1 MSARYVNESGVLV
14 HDTFQPRPVPDL
26 RLVDGS
32 ELQRLPV
39 PEVVELAEPDEW
51 APAAREAA
59 QRHAVARSGAAA
71 DLVLALMA
79 AAFVAAVVIG
89 WLA

>member
-14 HDTFQPRPVPDL
+14 HDTFQPRPTPDL

-32 ELQRLPV
+32 ELQRLPA
-39 PEVVELAEPDEW
+39 PDVVELDPPCDWTA
-51 APAAREAA
+51 AARA
-59 QRHAVARSGAAA
+59 QRHAVNRSGAAA
-71 DLVLALMA
+71 DLVMALMA
-79 AAFVAAVVIG
+79 AAVAAAVVIG

>member
-14 HDTFQPRPVPDL
+14 HDQFQPRPVPDL

-39 PEVVELAEPDEW
+39 PDVVELAERDDW
-51 APAAREAA
+51 TPAAREA
-59 QRHAVARSGAAA
+59 QRHAVNRSGAAA
-71 DLVLALMA
+71 DLVIALLVVATCAAIVLGLLA
-79 AAFVAAVVIG
+79 
-89 WLA
+89 